1 MGFESRGEY
10 EMYDEL
16 TSVDIKKMEEEIL
29 YRETVLAPKLG
40 AELQR
45 TREFGDLSE
54 NAEYKEAKREKRRNE
69 GRIRYLKNMIRTAK
83 VIEIKDDADS
93 VCLFDRVKIL
103 NEKMG
108 AEKEIQIVTTLR
120 QNALLGYVSKESPL
134 GMALMGRKVGDRALV
149 KVSETMSYY
158 VKVLAITKGEDNE
171 ELPISNY

>member
-1 MGFESRGEY
+1 
-10 EMYDEL
+10 MYDEL
-16 TSVDIKKMEEEIL
+16 TAVDIKKMEEEIL
-29 YRETVLAPKLG
+29 YRESVLAPKLG

-120 QNALLGYVSKESPL
+120 QNALLGFVSKESPL
-134 GMALMGRKVGDRALV
+134 GSAIMGHKVGDRVLV
-149 KVSETMSYY
+149 NVSETMSYY
-158 VKVLAITKGEDNE
+158 VKILEITKGVDNE